1 MRRSPVR
8 WPTSCA
14 RGHAS
19 RKLRLV
25 PHWPAATAG
34 LLAVLLGALAP
45 SLGAESLTPSS
56 VLLIVNQQ
64 SDESR
69 RIGQHYAAVHGLG
82 DEQVV
87 RLDVPA
93 DDEVARAVYERTLEA
108 PVAAHIAR
116 HRLHDRVLVLVVTKG
131 VPLRIAGTR
140 GRDGTVSSVDSELAL
155 LYRKMLGTPP
165 PVAGRV
171 ANPYFLGDRP
181 LAEARAFRRED
192 HDIYLVTRLDAF
204 TADEAVALVDR
215 GRQARPEGRFVL
227 DLRAALDDPGNRW
240 LEEAG
245 QRLTGMGFGDRVIV
259 ERTSQIVTEPRD
271 IVGYYAWGVS
281 DTSRRARTSGL
292 GFAPGAI
299 AGTFAATDGRTFAAP
314 PEGWTL
320 GTWPNR
326 ASHYAGSPE
335 TLAGDLIREGVTGV
349 SAHVADPFLD
359 GAVRPQVLLPA
370 YASGFSLAE
379 AYYLAMPFLS
389 WQTIVIGDP
398 LVRPF
403 PRREADA
410 TAGGPA
416 AEPPAPGQPPA
427 ASRQSPADEIDSAT
441 ELPRLFAARRLATS
455 QAGRLDRRGLELA
468 LRGESRLA
476 RGDEAGAYEALEQ
489 AVAAE
494 PRLFQTQYVLA
505 ERDERAQAWARA
517 ESRYRAVLELDGN
530 QVVALN
536 NLAYLLAERLA
547 RPGDALPLARRAYT
561 LSNGTAVVAD
571 TLGWTYYRLGDL
583 AQASRYI
590 AEAVRGAPDLAEVR
604 LHAAAVAVG
613 TGQLDLAA
621 RELTR
626 ALELDPSLDGHPLT
640 AELRAALAAISR

>member
-1 MRRSPVR
+1 M
-8 WPTSCA
+8 TTNY
-14 RGHAS
+14 
-19 RKLRLV
+19 L
-25 PHWPAATAG
+25 
-34 LLAVLLGALAP
+34 
-45 SLGAESLTPSS
+45 
-56 VLLIVNQQ
+56 
-64 SDESR
+64 R
-69 RIGQHYAAVHGLG
+69 RITCG
-82 DEQVV
+82 
-87 RLDVPA
+87 RLSWP
-93 DDEVARAVYERTLEA
+93 RA
-108 PVAAHIAR
+108 
-116 HRLHDRVLVLVVTKG
+116 RVL
-131 VPLRIAGTR
+131 
-140 GRDGTVSSVDSELAL
+140 LAL
-155 LYRKMLGTPP
+155 LTLMLVSPAAAQESGAVHVLTFDG
-165 PVAGRV
+165 PV
-171 ANPYFLGDRP
+171 NPLLVSYIERGLQQ
-181 LAEARAFRRED
+181 ATD
-192 HDIYLVTRLDAF
+192 HQAAALVLRLD
-204 TADEAVALVDR
+204 TPGGQVDLTQDIIKLLR
-215 GRQARPEGRFVL
+215 GAPL
-227 DLRAALDDPGNRW
+227 P
-240 LEEAG
+240 
-245 QRLTGMGFGDRVIV
+245 VIV
-259 ERTSQIVTEPRD
+259 YVWPT
-271 IVGYYAWGVS
+271 
-281 DTSRRARTSGL
+281 
-292 GFAPGAI
+292 GAM
-299 AGTFAATDGRTFAAP
+299 AGSFAATDGRTFTAP

-389 WQTIVIGDP
+389 WQTLVIGDP

-410 TAGGPA
+410 TAAGPVA
-416 AEPPAPGQPPA
+416 TAEPPAPGRPPV
-427 ASRQSPADEIDSAT
+427 ASRQPPADEIDPAT
-441 ELPRLFAARRLATS
+441 ELPRLFAARRLATP
-455 QAGRLDRRGLELA
+455 QAGRLDRKGLELA

-476 RGDEAGAYEALEQ
+476 RGDEAGAYEAFEQ

-494 PRLFQTQYVLA
+494 PRLFQTQYLLT
-505 ERDERAQAWARA
+505 ERDERAQEWARA

-613 TGQLDLAA
+613 TGQLDLAS

-640 AELRAALAAISR
+640 AELRAALAATPR